1 MEQNKKAIYK
11 LASYEEIKQNDY
23 RLSLK
28 NYVEDNEPKEEI
40 DIDKI
45 ERELEEI
52 IKRRLETE
60 AKIAEAVRE
69 IKQYI

>member
-23 RLSLK
+23 RISLK

-40 DIDKI
+40 NIDEV
-45 ERELEEI
+45 ERELEEVK
-52 IKRRLETE
+52 KRRLKLETE
-60 AKIAEAVRE
+60 LDELIRSLK
-69 IKQYI
+69 